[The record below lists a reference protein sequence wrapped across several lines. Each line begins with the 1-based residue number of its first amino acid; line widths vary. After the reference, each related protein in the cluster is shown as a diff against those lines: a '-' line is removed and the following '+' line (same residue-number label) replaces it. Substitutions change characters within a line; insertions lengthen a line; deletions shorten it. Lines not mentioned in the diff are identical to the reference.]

1 MTRRLKYFFLGFAGA
16 HTLFNLD
23 TPDRTAMILIAVNVI
38 FATICAMIDD
48 IKKIE

>member
-23 TPDRTAMILIAVNVI
+23 TPDRTAMILIAVNVVL
-38 FATICAMIDD
+38 ASICAMIDD